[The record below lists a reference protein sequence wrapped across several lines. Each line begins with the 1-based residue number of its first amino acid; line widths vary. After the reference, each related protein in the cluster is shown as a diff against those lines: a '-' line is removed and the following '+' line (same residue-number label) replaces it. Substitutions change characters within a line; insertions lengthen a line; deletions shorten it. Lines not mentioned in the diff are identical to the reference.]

1 LTSSGD
7 MTCIL
12 WDIDTGTKVTEF
24 TDHLGDVMSL
34 SINPA
39 NPNLFVSG
47 ACDCM
52 AKVWDIRM
60 GKSVQTFVGHQED
73 INAVQ
78 YVQTRSIANLDT
90 SPTVMP
96 LGRALMMR
104 LANCSISELIAN

>member
-60 GKSVQTFVGHQED
+60 GKSVQTFVGHAED

-78 YVQTRSIANLDT
+78 YSLTIQ
-90 SPTVMP
+90 
-96 LGRALMMR
+96 G
-104 LANCSISELIAN
+104 

>member
-1 LTSSGD
+1 

-60 GKSVQTFVGHQED
+60 GKSVQTFVGHAED

-78 YVQTRSIANLDT
+78 YDPFSDCKIDFVDTFPTAMRSE
-90 SPTVMP
+90 
-96 LGRALMMR
+96 RALMML
-104 LANCSISELIAN
+104 LASYSISEQTVN

>member
-1 LTSSGD
+1 

-47 ACDCM
+47 ACDGM

-60 GKSVQTFVGHQED
+60 GKSVQTFVGHAED

-78 YVQTRSIANLDT
+78 YTSPFNTNLDT
-90 SPTVMP
+90 FPMAMP
-96 LGRALMMR
+96 LEQGPMTPRVNSM
-104 LANCSISELIAN
+104 ISVPTEN